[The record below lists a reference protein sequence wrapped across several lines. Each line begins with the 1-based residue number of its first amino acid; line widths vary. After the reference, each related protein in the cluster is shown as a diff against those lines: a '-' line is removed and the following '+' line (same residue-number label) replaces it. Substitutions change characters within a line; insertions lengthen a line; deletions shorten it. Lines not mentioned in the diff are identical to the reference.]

1 MTNTP
6 GRMIFNLY
14 ALPSDTAA
22 SFYADDQVVQLDA
35 GEEFPRSKRQLRA
48 LHELRPAPPVARGSV
63 FGESLE
69 WGYREYIVHRL
80 LKSDDGTDPLG
91 NRPPQPAS
99 ADARRAQ
106 LATLTPVERPPQP
119 DDLRLCLFN
128 VLAATEWYAAPATLD
143 MLAWAFRRASDF
155 LYDATDGRMAF
166 GQVTVG
172 GPELLAAA
180 DIQIMASNRLNP
192 RTWVSGLHN
201 ELKYM
206 AIRLGRAAWHKNNR
220 VSIPWDEPEAYRTL
234 VHEWSHYA
242 LELPDEYLE
251 AHHVFLPS
259 AVNAASASAE
269 RLERGAYTL
278 MVPGISLATE
288 SIMGTLEGTSELVPQ
303 YSGSTEGRLK
313 NVWRIIR
320 EKGRYPF
327 LDAVADRKPL
337 PGPGRLPLPLPA
349 YHTLA
354 APAAPEELR
363 IAVPNTIDPGHCW
376 VYLLRGTT
384 TKPERLIA
392 QGTLDARAPADGFV
406 LLGARV
412 GDTAVLVGSADGA
425 LHVLAGTIA
434 SADADGLASIPA
446 WRDATPPSAPYP
458 VVDVLPSPLGTGES
472 DERIAQISVRVQ
484 SSGTPP
490 DMVAVFP
497 HGQLA
502 ASEVLQLG
510 APGGSDWASA
520 PQNVTSLDGHVLL
533 SWPEGSMLIFT
544 YSQGGG
550 PATHI
555 PPGPPS
561 ISAGS
566 SEGNIMLFFQRD
578 ELGRD
583 YSAIRAV
590 TTLLHGLPN
599 TLPGGGEARGYGFS
613 IASNAALPLE
623 LNPTVVLYFD
633 VDAPQD
639 GGDLIVYRHAA
650 DGSWQPMPSYQPS
663 GSSFIAMPLQRET
676 GQALVNLQVAGPR
689 IERYRLFWTPQAAAS
704 PF

>member
-1 MTNTP
+1 MSGTP
-6 GRMIFNLY
+6 GRMIFNHST
-14 ALPSDTAA
+14 LPADGAA
-22 SFYADDQVVQLDA
+22 GCYADEQVVQLDA
-35 GEEFPRSKRQLRA
+35 GGEFPRSERQLRA
-48 LHELRPAPPVARGSV
+48 FRELRPTPQVPGSL

-69 WGYREYIVHRL
+69 WAYREYIVHRL
-80 LKSDDGTDPLG
+80 LKSADGALPLG
-91 NRPPQPAS
+91 IRPPQPVGA
-99 ADARRAQ
+99 AARREQ
-106 LATLTPVERPPQP
+106 LATLQAVERPPEP
-119 DDLRLCLFN
+119 GDLRLCLFN
-128 VLAATEWYAAPATLD
+128 VLAATEWYPTPATLD

-206 AIRLGRAAWHKNNR
+206 AIRLGRGAWHKNNR
-220 VSIPWDEPEAYRTL
+220 VSIAWDEPEAYRTL

-251 AHHVFLPS
+251 SHHVFLPG
-259 AVNAASASAE
+259 AAGAGRAPAE
-269 RLERGAYTL
+269 RLERGPYTL
-278 MVPGISLATE
+278 VVPGISLATE

-303 YSGSTEGRLK
+303 YSGSTERRLK

-327 LDAVADRKPL
+327 LDAVADRDPL
-337 PGPGRLPLPLPA
+337 PGPGALPLPLPA
-349 YHTLA
+349 YHTLD

-363 IAVPNTIDPGHCW
+363 MAVPNTIDAGHCW
-376 VYLLRGTT
+376 VYLLRGTPAT
-384 TKPERLIA
+384 PERLIA

-425 LHVLAGTIA
+425 LLVLAGTIA
-434 SADADGLASIPA
+434 AAAEGAASIPA
-446 WRDATPPSAPYP
+446 WRNATPSAQPCPLADVVPSA
-458 VVDVLPSPLGTGES
+458 LGTGEP
-472 DERIAQISVRVQ
+472 DARIAQISVRVQ
-484 SSGTPP
+484 GGASRP
-490 DMVAVFP
+490 DAVAIFP

-502 ASEVLQLG
+502 AEDVIRLG
-510 APGGSDWASA
+510 APDSDDWSSA
-520 PQNVTSLDGHVLL
+520 PQSVTSLDGHVLL
-533 SWPEGSMLIFT
+533 SWADGGLLIFT

-566 SEGNIMLFFQRD
+566 SEGNSMLFFERD
-578 ELGRD
+578 QLGRD

-599 TLPGGGEARGYGFS
+599 ALPGGAEARSYGFS
-613 IASNAALPLE
+613 LASNAALPVE
-623 LNPTVVLYFD
+623 LNPTLVMYFD
-633 VDAPQD
+633 VDAARD
-639 GGDLIVYRHAA
+639 GGELIIHRQAA
-650 DGSWQPMPSYQPS
+650 DGSWQAMPSYQPA

-676 GQALVNLQVAGPR
+676 GQALVSLQAGGLR
-689 IERYRLFWTPQAAAS
+689 VERYRMFWVPSPAAS
-704 PF
+704 PL

>member
-6 GRMIFNLY
+6 GRMIFNHY
-14 ALPSDTAA
+14 TLPDDTTAGY
-22 SFYADDQVVQLDA
+22 YADEQVVQLDA
-35 GEEFPRSKRQLRA
+35 GTEFPRTSRQLRA
-48 LHELRPAPPVARGSV
+48 LGALDPQPVASGSV
-63 FGESLE
+63 FGDSLN

-80 LKSDDGTDPLG
+80 LNSDEGTDPLG
-91 NRPPQPAS
+91 KRPPQPVS
-99 ADARRAQ
+99 AATRAAQ
-106 LATLTPVERPPQP
+106 LATLTIVDRPPQP
-119 DDLRLCLFN
+119 EDLRLCLFN
-128 VLAATEWYAAPATLD
+128 VLAATEWYATPDTLD

-155 LYDATDGRMAF
+155 FYDATDGRMAF

-192 RTWVSGLHN
+192 RTWVSGLH
-201 ELKYM
+201 EQLKYM

-259 AVNAASASAE
+259 AVNTTSATAD
-269 RLERGAYTL
+269 RLERGPYTL
-278 MVPGISLATE
+278 VVPGISLATE

-313 NVWRIIR
+313 NVWRIIS

-327 LDAVADRKPL
+327 LDAVAERKPL

-349 YHTLA
+349 YHTLD
-354 APAAPEELR
+354 APGEPEELR
-363 IAVPNTIDPGHCW
+363 MAVPNTIDAGHCW
-376 VYLLRGTT
+376 VYVLRGTPAQ
-384 TKPERLIA
+384 PERLLA

-434 SADADGLASIPA
+434 TAADGMASIPA
-446 WRDATPPSAPYP
+446 WSNATPPSQPYP
-458 VVDVLPSPLGTGES
+458 VVDVVPSPLGTGEP

-490 DMVAVFP
+490 DTVAIFP

-502 ASEVLQLG
+502 ASEVLQPG
-510 APGGSDWASA
+510 APTAGDWTSA

-533 SWPEGSMLIFT
+533 SWPEGGMLIFT

-578 ELGRD
+578 EFGRD

-599 TLPGGGEARGYGFS
+599 TLPGGAEARGYGFS
-613 IASNAALPLE
+613 IASNAALPVE
-623 LNPTVVLYFD
+623 LNPTIVLYFD

-639 GGDLIVYRHAA
+639 GGTLIVYRQLA
-650 DGSWQPMPSYQPS
+650 DGSWQAMPSYQPS
-663 GSSFIAMPLQRET
+663 GSSFIAMPLRRET
-676 GQALVNLQVAGPR
+676 GQALVNLQATGPR
-689 IERYRLFWTPQAAAS
+689 IERYRLFWTPQPVQPAS
-704 PF
+704 

>member
-1 MTNTP
+1 MV
-6 GRMIFNLY
+6 FNSY
-14 ALPSDTAA
+14 TLPADTAA
-22 SFYADDQVVQLDA
+22 GYYADDQVIQLDA
-35 GEEFPRSKRQLRA
+35 GSEFPRSERQLRA
-48 LHELRPAPPVARGSV
+48 IRELRPAPPVARGSV

-69 WGYREYIVHRL
+69 WAYREYIVHRL
-80 LKSDDGTDPLG
+80 LKSHDADMPLG
-91 NRPPQPAS
+91 TRPPQPIS
-99 ADARRAQ
+99 AAARKEQ
-106 LATLTPVERPPQP
+106 LAALQVVERPPEP
-119 DDLRLCLFN
+119 GDLRLCLFN
-128 VLAATEWYAAPATLD
+128 VLAATEWYPTPATLD

-259 AVNAASASAE
+259 AVNSASASAD
-269 RLERGAYTL
+269 RLERGPYTL
-278 MVPGISLATE
+278 VVPGISLATE

-303 YSGSTEGRLK
+303 YSGSTERRLK

-327 LDAVADRKPL
+327 LDAVTDRDPL
-337 PGPGRLPLPLPA
+337 PGPGALPLPLPA
-349 YHTLA
+349 YHTLDA
-354 APAAPEELR
+354 ASAPEELR
-363 IAVPNTIDPGHCW
+363 MAVPNTIDAGHCW

-384 TKPERLIA
+384 TEPERLIA

-425 LHVLAGTIA
+425 LLVLAGTITA
-434 SADADGLASIPA
+434 AAGGVASIPA
-446 WRDATPPSAPYP
+446 WRDATPPSQPPP
-458 VVDVLPSPLGTGES
+458 VVDVLPSPLGTGEP

-484 SSGTPP
+484 SSGAPP

-497 HGQLA
+497 HGQRA

-510 APGGSDWASA
+510 APGSDDWTSA
-520 PQNVTSLDGHVLL
+520 PQSVTSLDGHVLL
-533 SWPEGSMLIFT
+533 SWPDGGMLIFT

-583 YSAIRAV
+583 YSTIRAV
-590 TTLLHGLPN
+590 TTLLHGLPH
-599 TLPGGGEARGYGFS
+599 TLPGGAEARGYGFS
-613 IASNAALPLE
+613 IASNAALPVE

-639 GGDLIVYRHAA
+639 GGALIVCRQAA
-650 DGSWQPMPSYQPS
+650 DGSWQAMPSYQPS
-663 GSSFIAMPLQRET
+663 GSSFIAMPLRRET
-676 GQALVNLQVAGPR
+676 GQALVSLQATGPR
-689 IERYRLFWTPQAAAS
+689 VERYRLFWAPQAAQS
-704 PF
+704 PS